1 MAIDIFSGLLS
12 GNKAIPG
19 FTRESE
25 FKCVR
30 MCVCV
35 CVCVCVCMFVCR
47 GVGGGPSRL
56 SAEGP
61 VVGL

>member
-1 MAIDIFSGLLS
+1 MAINIFSGLLS
-12 GNKAIPG
+12 GNKAFPG

-25 FKCVR
+25 FEYVR
-30 MCVCV
+30 MCMCACASVCA
-35 CVCVCVCMFVCR
+35 CMCLCR
-47 GVGGGPSRL
+47 GVGGGPSRP